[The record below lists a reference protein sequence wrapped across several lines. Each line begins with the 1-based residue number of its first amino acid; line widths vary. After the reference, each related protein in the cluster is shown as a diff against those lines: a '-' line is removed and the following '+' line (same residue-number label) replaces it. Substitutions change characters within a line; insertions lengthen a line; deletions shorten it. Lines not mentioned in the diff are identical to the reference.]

1 MSRIRYGTN
10 AKTLPGQVENISRKY
25 KTPTTKRVTN
35 DPLKYHLL
43 ATCCTLPGQ
52 HLVSR
57 VTHGDKEK
65 LKMEMMEI
73 GQGRAS
79 QHNNNNCSTPV
90 IARNKREPFF
100 NCHPPVLVCY
110 HHHHHHYY
118 ITLRCPSTAP
128 REDPSKI
135 DVYNIIVIQF
145 KSIKFN

>member
-25 KTPTTKRVTN
+25 KTPPTERVTN

-79 QHNNNNCSTPV
+79 QYNNNNCSTPV

-100 NCHPPVLVCY
+100 NCHPPSPRLLSSSSSSLL
-110 HHHHHHYY
+110 HYIAMPIY
-118 ITLRCPSTAP
+118 SPKRGS
-128 REDPSKI
+128 
-135 DVYNIIVIQF
+135 VQN
-145 KSIKFN
+145 